1 MTHQNC
7 LRSEDSTFDQRM
19 MIRSLEM
26 TDQTMD
32 VQVVSTLDDARQ
44 ALADGPVSLILL
56 DNNLPDGKGANFAL
70 ELSKHA
76 DWARI
81 PVVIVSDWP
90 SPFMW
95 QKAQLA
101 GVACV
106 VNKTDFSPEV
116 ILAALPEQGVMH

>member
-7 LRSEDSTFDQRM
+7 LIIEDSTFDQRM
-19 MIRSLEM
+19 MIRALEM

-95 QKAQLA
+95 QKAQMA

-106 VNKTDFSPEV
+106 VNKSDFTAET
-116 ILAALPEQGVMH
+116 IIQALPVSDAVY